1 MTPTTQPSTVPRTR
15 FPWLVGGAFFAMFLA
30 GLPGVYD
37 RLVHDHVHTAGLWV
51 VGFVFF
57 SGIAAGAFPVAA
69 LPHVFGYRRFRPL
82 VGAALLVAFSSLVAA
97 MFYALVDL
105 GRPDRALAQV
115 LLRPDTSSVMFW
127 VVASYGVY
135 SALLTTMA
143 YFAFRPHWGESAAAT
158 GRLAPRLLALG
169 YRGTP
174 KQVARNDAA
183 LRVVGSAGL
192 LVALTLG
199 VGVGMLFAGIGN
211 RAFSN
216 SALFPT
222 TFIVSALLS
231 GAALVLAAS
240 TLVARGGHAFKTT
253 LLLLARFTGLLLVA
267 ELVIIVLE
275 AVLTLNGGIPS
286 HVAVLRAIGIGPHA
300 WVFWVMQVGFGT
312 LVALWLLVGT
322 KRPSLAVASVAA
334 LYILVGVLA
343 FRLNVVMPQLVGTS
357 TAYVPSLVEWNVMV
371 CGVGIAGLVFL
382 TSARL
387 LPAFPASAP
396 MEFELAAH
404 ATEAVPLSA
413 GVSDT
418 AERTEVTHV

>member
-1 MTPTTQPSTVPRTR
+1 MTQPPTAARTK
-15 FPWLVGGAFFAMFLA
+15 FPWLVGGAFFAMFVA

-37 RLVHDHVHTAGLWV
+37 RVVHEHSHTAGLWV
-51 VGFVFF
+51 VGYVFF
-57 SGIAAGAFPVAA
+57 SGIAAGAFPIAA

-82 VGAALLVAFSSLVAA
+82 VGVALLVAFSSLVAA
-97 MFYALVDL
+97 TFFALLDL
-105 GRPDRALAQV
+105 GRPERALTQV

-135 SALLTTMA
+135 STLLTTMA
-143 YFAFRPHWGESAAAT
+143 YFVFRPHWGESAAAT
-158 GRLAPRLLALG
+158 GRLVPRLLALG
-169 YRGTP
+169 YRGKP
-174 KQVARNDAA
+174 RQVRRNDLA
-183 LRVVGSAGL
+183 LRVVGSLGL
-192 LVALTLG
+192 LVSLTLG
-199 VGVGMLFAGIGN
+199 VGVGMLFAEFGG
-211 RAFSN
+211 RTFSS

-240 TLVARGGHAFKTT
+240 TLFARGGHAFKTT
-253 LLLLARFTGLLLVA
+253 LLLLARFMGLLLVA

-286 HVAVLRAIGIGPHA
+286 HLAVLRAVGAGPHA
-300 WVFWVMQVGFGT
+300 WVFWVVQVGFGT
-312 LVALWLLVGT
+312 VVALWLLVGP

-343 FRLNVVMPQLVGTS
+343 FRLNFVIPQLVGTS
-357 TAYVPSLVEWNVMV
+357 SGYVPSLTEWNVMV
-371 CGVGIAGLVFL
+371 CGVGLGGLCFL
-382 TSARL
+382 ASARL

-413 GVSDT
+413 GVRDT
-418 AERTEVTHV
+418 AERTEVSHV